1 MTDHSLDSV
10 FDLSRVPCL
19 ALGRV
24 DARSQNG
31 RAEPFIPQDS
41 LQSGGNVML
50 LGVYRK
56 DLAPPTFRQ
65 FLLDLFDQ
73 PAFFGRDMVFG
84 KVAGFRNHES
94 HSALEFRIEL
104 SAIQRPDA
112 VGVIGI

>member
-31 RAEPFIPQDS
+31 RAEPFVAQDS

-56 DLAPPTFRQ
+56 DLAPPS
-65 FLLDLFDQ
+65 LCKLPLDLFDQ
-73 PAFFGRDMVFG
+73 PALFGRNMVFG

-94 HSALEFRIEL
+94 HFALEFRIEL
-104 SAIQRPDA
+104 SAIQGPDA